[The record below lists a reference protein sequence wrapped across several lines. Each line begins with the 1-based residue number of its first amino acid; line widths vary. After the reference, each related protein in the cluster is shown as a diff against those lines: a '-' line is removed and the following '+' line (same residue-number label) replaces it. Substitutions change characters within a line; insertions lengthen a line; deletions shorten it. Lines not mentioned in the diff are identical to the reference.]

1 MSENEN
7 PSPAG
12 GPDPS
17 SPTPAAAIV
26 KLPLLESPVGVGD
39 RIESIDVLRGVA
51 VLGILMINIEFFA
64 LPMMSFFNPAI
75 MGGFSGINLWVWKFS
90 NVFFLQKMMA
100 IFSMLFGAG
109 LILMYQRA
117 DASGRSFG
125 KVYYRRLLWLGLI
138 GLAHAYFFWYGDI
151 LFTYAVCGLLLFPL
165 RRRSPRALIILSVV
179 FIVFGALIIL
189 GSGASFAFMKSE
201 AAKAQTALDAGE
213 TATVQQTMLKQQ
225 WEQIETM
232 FKGSPEQI
240 AAETS
245 AYQNGFLAALKYRA
259 PQSLMMQT
267 QAMIFQ
273 AIWRTLGLM
282 LLGMAL
288 LKLGILSGGRS
299 LRFYV
304 ILAFIGFGIGLPLT
318 AYGAEASIAH
328 GFDVV
333 QNFTA
338 DSHFNY
344 FGSILVSLAY
354 ISIVMIIS
362 KRNLVR
368 GLQHRLAAVGRTAFS
383 NYLLQTLICT
393 TIFYGYGLGLFGR
406 LERIYLLGVVL
417 AVWIFQLYISPIW
430 LRRYRLGPAEWLWRS
445 LTYRRRQPFRVTP
458 STSS

>member
-1 MSENEN
+1 MPDDEKTTPVE
-7 PSPAG
+7 

-17 SPTPAAAIV
+17 SPTPAAATV
-26 KLPLLESPVGVGD
+26 KLPLLESPVGVGE

-64 LPMMSFFNPAI
+64 LPMMNFFNPTV
-75 MGGFSGINLWVWKFS
+75 MGGFSGVNLWAWKFA
-90 NVFFLQKMMA
+90 NVFFLQKMMG

-109 LILMYQRA
+109 LILMCNRA
-117 DASGRSFG
+117 EASGRSFG

-151 LFTYAVCGLLLFPL
+151 LFTYALCGLLLFPL
-165 RRRSPRALIILSVV
+165 RRWSPRALIILAAA
-179 FIVFGALIIL
+179 FLIVGALIIL
-189 GSGASFAFMKSE
+189 GSGAAFAFMKSE
-201 AAKAQTALDAGE
+201 AVKAQAALEAGE
-213 TATVQQTMLKQQ
+213 TATAQQTMLKQQ
-225 WEQIETM
+225 WEQIEAV

-245 AYQNGFLAALKYRA
+245 AYRGGFLAALKYRA

-267 QAMIFQ
+267 QALLFQ

-288 LKLGILSGGRS
+288 LKLGILSGERS
-299 LRFYV
+299 LRFY
-304 ILAFIGFGIGLPLT
+304 IMLALIGFGLGLPLT

-333 QNFTA
+333 QNFLV

-344 FGSILVSLAY
+344 FGSILVSLGY
-354 ISIVMIIS
+354 IGMVMIICRRGLV
-362 KRNLVR
+362 RNLQR
-368 GLQHRLAAVGRTAFS
+368 RLAAVGRTAFS

-406 LERIYLLGVVL
+406 LERIHLLGVVA

-430 LRRYRLGPAEWLWRS
+430 LQHYRLGPAEWLWRS
-445 LTYRRRQPFRVTP
+445 LTYRRRQPFRVTASTP
-458 STSS
+458 S